1 MGLTHGTWTRN
12 NKRLVALHDSLEP
25 DVRSAAASGLSLTQ
39 WRARRRLARNQEMKQ
54 EVAIEWTR
62 VVTRSITSP
71 VQQQRRLLLESHLD
85 KPRRVTRRHGDHPAG
100 GVRPPLDYSF

>member
-1 MGLTHGTWTRN
+1 M
-12 NKRLVALHDSLEP
+12 ALHDSLEP

-85 KPRRVTRRHGDHPAG
+85 K
-100 GVRPPLDYSF
+100 VRKGSSPLSTLWDINGKAMGNVE

>member
-1 MGLTHGTWTRN
+1 MG

-85 KPRRVTRRHGDHPAG
+85 KVVSSLACSLGE
-100 GVRPPLDYSF
+100 